1 MQAGPGWQGVSEQCW
16 NLVRMSTPPGIV
28 LSRHLDLEGRWWPLY
43 FRRGVLTLLTL
54 IVLAALL
61 NEFGQQ
67 TAVSSA
73 RSPRAALTVASPE
86 RVRGG
91 LMFTTRFTIEAP
103 RMLAHPKLVLD
114 SGWLAGMQVN
124 SIVPQPKDETS
135 VHGRA
140 AFTFEAIPAGGRQ
153 NYYVG
158 FQVDPTTLGRQR
170 QVVRLLDGNETILT
184 VRRTLTVLP

>member
-1 MQAGPGWQGVSEQCW
+1 
-16 NLVRMSTPPGIV
+16 MSTPPGIV
-28 LSRHLDLEGRWWPLY
+28 LSRHLDLEGRWGPLY

-61 NEFGQQ
+61 DQFGQQ
-67 TAVSSA
+67 TAVSRARSA
-73 RSPRAALTVASPE
+73 RAVLTVASPE

-103 RMLAHPKLVLD
+103 RTLAHPKLVLD

-124 SIVPQPKDETS
+124 SIVPQPKDESS